1 MTHQST
7 VQDVLTDC
15 TLNTDAV
22 RDEVLAG
29 LSRPR
34 KKLMPK
40 LLYDECGSR
49 LFDQICDL
57 KEYYLTR
64 AEVAIMREHVG
75 EIVACLG
82 RNCLLIELGSGSS
95 RKTRV
100 LLDHLEEPAGY
111 VPIDISREH
120 LLRSAADIAQRYPH
134 LRVLPV
140 CADFADPIEIP
151 PDACTESRRVIYF
164 PGSTIGNFEPAD
176 SEAFLNRMAALCGS
190 GGGLLL
196 GVDLKK
202 DPSVLERAYNDR
214 HGITAAFNLN
224 LLVRLN
230 RELAADF
237 RVEQFQHRA
246 LYNSSLGRIEMHIV
260 SLEDQVVQIDGV
272 AVAFERGE
280 SIHTESSYKFS
291 LDQFRERARDAGL
304 DERRIWT
311 DRDRQFSVQ
320 YLTVP

>member
-1 MTHQST
+1 
-7 VQDVLTDC
+7 
-15 TLNTDAV
+15 
-22 RDEVLAG
+22 
-29 LSRPR
+29 
-34 KKLMPK
+34 
-40 LLYDECGSR
+40 
-49 LFDQICDL
+49 
-57 KEYYLTR
+57 
-64 AEVAIMREHVG
+64 
-75 EIVACLG
+75 
-82 RNCLLIELGSGSS
+82 
-95 RKTRV
+95 
-100 LLDHLEEPAGY
+100 
-111 VPIDISREH
+111 
-120 LLRSAADIAQRYPH
+120 
-134 LRVLPV
+134 
-140 CADFADPIEIP
+140 
-151 PDACTESRRVIYF
+151 
-164 PGSTIGNFEPAD
+164 
-176 SEAFLNRMAALCGS
+176 MAALCGS

-202 DPSVLERAYNDR
+202 DPRDLERAYNDH

-260 SLEDQVVQIDGV
+260 SLEDQVVRIDGV
-272 AVAFERGE
+272 AVTFERGE

-304 DERRIWT
+304 DVRRIWT